1 MSAEFDRSE
10 PFYVST
16 AEVEKVRGVHRRATL
31 ADGTVAEMGVH
42 GAIKEHYGLS
52 DEPNLPLPVDYVVA
66 AAAT

>member
-1 MSAEFDRSE
+1 MSREPEGSE

-16 AEVEKVRGVHRRATL
+16 AEVEKVRGVQRRATL
-31 ADGTVAEMGVH
+31 TDGTVAEMGVH

-52 DEPNLPLPVDYVVA
+52 GEPNLPLPVDYVVA